1 MRCVLALMFCGNRIF
16 EVTTATL
23 GPLPLDQLP
32 KSKPVTPYAVSLI
45 VPANPDNANPPRLPT
60 SQPQGPHPTLR
71 PPPQQLPP
79 PPPPPPQPAPA
90 PAPAPAAAS
99 LAR

>member
-1 MRCVLALMFCGNRIF
+1 MRDELALIRCGDRIY

-45 VPANPDNANPPRLPT
+45 VLT
-60 SQPQGPHPTLR
+60 SRVMRQTELSQTDIH
-71 PPPQQLPP
+71 QK
-79 PPPPPPQPAPA
+79 
-90 PAPAPAAAS
+90 
-99 LAR
+99 

>member
-32 KSKPVTPYAVSLI
+32 KSKPVTPYAVLTI
-45 VPANPDNANPPRLPT
+45 VPTGEDNANPALGDRSSLNTRSPIVIPSPRAPHALSNTTKRPK
-60 SQPQGPHPTLR
+60 QPDPPAKR
-71 PPPQQLPP
+71 PI
-79 PPPPPPQPAPA
+79 
-90 PAPAPAAAS
+90 
-99 LAR
+99 